1 MTIIINRGKILM
13 NKHIFWDNFTVT
25 LARLFI
31 GKNKFF
37 SESIESPSLREHI
50 DNIELD
56 VPEINGTG
64 IYEVKART
72 LAGDLD
78 PAFKIVRWKGD
89 EHPLII
95 FHHGSNE
102 RPFQSGRFAKN
113 AFNRIFLHTN
123 YAPDVNLIALRA
135 PFHNGS
141 TLHYQRSVTKLTNF
155 AAMLSVSVKVAE
167 YLISY
172 FKQKV
177 NGTVALAGIS
187 LGGWVTN
194 LHRAYFNTADVYI
207 PIMAGADVGDVFI
220 RSVYGRLAG
229 RRVREQPD
237 SINKTLNF
245 AGEFEQV
252 KDDNV
257 YPLLA
262 RYDQYI
268 RYDVQKSCFG
278 NRDIAVL
285 ENGHITGALN
295 SDALREHIKKVM
307 KT

>member
-1 MTIIINRGKILM
+1 M
-13 NKHIFWDNFTVT
+13 NKHIFWDDFTIT
-25 LARLFI
+25 IAKLFI

-37 SESIESPSLREHI
+37 SESIESPSLKEHI
-50 DNIELD
+50 DTIELD
-56 VPEINGTG
+56 VPEINGIG

-72 LAGDLD
+72 LAGELD

-89 EHPLII
+89 EYPLII

-113 AFNRIFLHTN
+113 AFNRIFLHAKH
-123 YAPDVNLIALRA
+123 APGVNLIALRA

-141 TLHYQRSVTKLTNF
+141 TLHYQRSVTKLSNF
-155 AAMLSVSVKVAE
+155 AAMLSASAKVAE
-167 YLISY
+167 YLIRY
-172 FKQKV
+172 FKQRV

-220 RSVYGRLAG
+220 RSVYGGLAD

-237 SINKTLNF
+237 YVNKTLNF
-245 AGEFEQV
+245 TDEFERV
-252 KDDNV
+252 RDDNV

-278 NRDIAVL
+278 SRDIAVI

-295 SDALREHIKKVM
+295 SDALREHIMKVM
-307 KT
+307 RT